1 MSGTLIGV
9 RQTRVSATEVGETE
23 ALARL
28 HHGMQNDFSLMR
40 NFRRTNRTARL
51 GPLSE
56 GQVTGNKLAVPIHD
70 HTQVDFELT
79 SEEARQRGMSVTL
92 IGNKLWL
99 CATLPDDSWRNTM
112 TTVVNVAIV
121 AIISL
126 VMLFLWRPWL
136 VRDLWRLIGPYV
148 PRK

>member
-1 MSGTLIGV
+1 MAGTLIGV
-9 RQTRVSATEVGETE
+9 RATRVSASEVGETE

-28 HHGMQNDFSLMR
+28 HHGMQNDFALMR

-70 HTQVDFELT
+70 HTQVDLEIT
-79 SEEARQRGMSVTL
+79 SEEARQRGMTVTL

-99 CATLPDDSWRNTM
+99 CAALPDDSWRTTM
-112 TTVVNVAIV
+112 TNLVNVAIIV
-121 AIISL
+121 AISL
-126 VMLFLWRPWL
+126 VMIFLWQPQLLRE
-136 VRDLWRLIGPYV
+136 LWRLISPWL

>member
-9 RQTRVSATEVGETE
+9 RQTRVSASEVGETE

-28 HHGMQNDFSLMR
+28 HHGMQNDFLLMR
-40 NFRRTNRTARL
+40 NFRRSNRTARL

-70 HTQVDFELT
+70 HTQVDLETT
-79 SEEARQRGMSVTL
+79 SDEARQRGMSVTL

-99 CATLPDDSWRNTM
+99 CATLPDDSWRNTV
-112 TTVVNVAIV
+112 TNLVNLGVIILIAVVMI
-121 AIISL
+121 
-126 VMLFLWRPWL
+126 FLWQPWL
-136 VRDLWRLIGPYV
+136 ARELWQSIERSL